1 MCISPR
7 RVSLCFRGTFPGH
20 AFVRSLYHRRL
31 RWSFVGFLT
40 SVFSRPRREERISP
54 FNAEVSRETTP
65 RCTFRFA
72 NFCRK
77 GDKSNEK
84 KKEKKKRRRRNRL
97 EKWRFCR
104 ATLLTTLRKQRSFVR
119 SFVRSFR
126 LIKCYCH
133 LHFNEYAEGNVSKF
147 AEQPSNLFVS
157 FVVVCV
163 WVWVPRFEV

>member
-65 RCTFRFA
+65 CCTFRFA

-84 KKEKKKRRRRNRL
+84 KKKKKKEEEEIVWRNDVSVAL
-97 EKWRFCR
+97 RF
-104 ATLLTTLRKQRSFVR
+104 SPPSVNSVR